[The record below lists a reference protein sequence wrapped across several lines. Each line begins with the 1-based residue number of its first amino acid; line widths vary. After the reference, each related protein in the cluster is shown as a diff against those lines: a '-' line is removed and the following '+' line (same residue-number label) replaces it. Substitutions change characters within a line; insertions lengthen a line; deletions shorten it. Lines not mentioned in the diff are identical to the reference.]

1 MGYETMESKMKFYND
16 SGYMFY
22 DDEKID
28 FTARGQNAE
37 KLFAERAS
45 KIIQNHAALQNQQQT
60 PLFLYVATL
69 APHFPEIMEEFT
81 RSQFMDAIANL
92 DNLIGKVVKTLKKTG
107 LYDNTII
114 LFSSDNGGDPN
125 FGGNNLPLRGVKDTL
140 WEGALRV
147 PAFIHSPLLP
157 KSGVVSNQLIHV
169 TDWLPTLMRAAGAAP
184 NVIQH
189 LGLDGMDQWDA
200 LQKRSADSSL
210 AGPRTEAVL
219 NMNVNMYDRLEA
231 AYRAGPYK
239 LMVNMMRASA
249 GWLAPVP
256 VGNLDYAYTLFNVI
270 DDPTE
275 KVNLAANLTDITR
288 KMADRVGHNIV
299 HYS

>member
-1 MGYETMESKMKFYND
+1 MGYETMESKMKFYNG

-169 TDWLPTLMRAAGAAP
+169 TDWLPTLMRAARAAP

-256 VGNLDYAYTLFNVI
+256 VGNLDYAYILFNVI

>member
-1 MGYETMESKMKFYND
+1 MGYETMESKMKFYNG

-256 VGNLDYAYTLFNVI
+256 VGNLDYAYILFNVI